1 MSDPSPEAAQPE
13 AAAPTAEELRQVIHI
28 VEDLTAVMSRE
39 VELLR
44 AMRVRD
50 FGELQDHK
58 LGLVQTYEKHTE
70 HLRRHPA
77 FVEAID
83 PVLRAELT
91 DVMERMHA
99 VMSENEVAINAA
111 RAANQRVATAIV
123 NAVQEQQSDGAG
135 YSAKGSA
142 GKSGARPPVS
152 LQIDQHL

>member
-1 MSDPSPEAAQPE
+1 MSEQM
-13 AAAPTAEELRQVIHI
+13 AAAMPPSAQELRQIIHI

-58 LGLVQTYEKHTE
+58 LGLVQSYEKHTE
-70 HLRRHPA
+70 HLRANPA
-77 FVEAID
+77 FVDALD
-83 PVLRAELT
+83 PVVRTELT

-99 VMSENEVAINAA
+99 VMSENEQAISAA

-123 NAVQEQQSDGAG
+123 NAVQEHTSESAG
-135 YSAKGSA
+135 YSAQGRAAKCSA
-142 GKSGARPPVS
+142 QPPVS
-152 LQIDQHL
+152 VQIDQQL

>member
-1 MSDPSPEAAQPE
+1 
-13 AAAPTAEELRQVIHI
+13 
-28 VEDLTAVMSRE
+28 MSRE

-58 LGLVQTYEKHTE
+58 LGLVQAYEKHSE

-99 VMSENEVAINAA
+99 VMSENEVASNAA
-111 RAANQRVATAIV
+111 RAANQRVATALV
-123 NAVQEQQSDGAG
+123 NAVQQHASDGAV
-135 YSAKGSA
+135 YSAKASA
-142 GKSGARPPVS
+142 GQHAARSPVARHTATPLTPPPRPPR
-152 LQIDQHL
+152 HPHR

>member
-1 MSDPSPEAAQPE
+1 MSDQQTEAAP
-13 AAAPTAEELRQVIHI
+13 PTAEELRQVIHI

-58 LGLVQTYEKHTE
+58 LGLVQAYEKQTE
-70 HLRRHPA
+70 HLRRDPA
-77 FVEAID
+77 FAAAID

-99 VMSENEVAINAA
+99 VMSENEQAISAA
-111 RAANQRVATAIV
+111 RSANQRVATAIV
-123 NAVQEQQSDGAG
+123 NAVQEQKSESAG
-135 YSAKGSA
+135 YSAKGSS
-142 GKSGARPPVS
+142 GKAGARPPVS
-152 LQIDQHL
+152 VQIDQQL